1 MYCNKTV
8 YTFNSDFSQNLQPIL
23 QNNNFFDFLAAMA
36 VYNNTIYFGGFGIM
50 KINNFTFHG
59 ISKYQIKG
67 NGINNGNFVDIIGV
81 EPSCGIFSFK
91 ILIKNKI
98 R

>member
-1 MYCNKTV
+1 
-8 YTFNSDFSQNLQPIL
+8 
-23 QNNNFFDFLAAMA
+23 
-36 VYNNTIYFGGFGIM
+36 M